1 MSVTQSFYRDR
12 AAEARSAADTASLDN
27 VRDRHLTAAAA
38 WDQMA
43 NRLARTERMRAETD
57 ARKAAERE
65 AAANEEIAAPVAL
78 S

>member
-1 MSVTQSFYRDR
+1 MSATQSFYRDR
-12 AAEARSAADTASLDN
+12 ADEARSAAGTADLDN

-43 NRLARTERMRAETD
+43 NRLARTERMRAATD

-65 AAANEEIAAPVAL
+65 AAAGDIEAAAAL
-78 S
+78 G

>member
-1 MSVTQSFYRDR
+1 MSATQSFYRDR
-12 AAEARSAADTASLDN
+12 ADEARSAAGTADLDN

-43 NRLARTERMRAETD
+43 NRLARTERMRAATD

-65 AAANEEIAAPVAL
+65 AAADELEAAAAL
-78 S
+78 G